1 MIKVAVAGAAGRMGK
16 LIVQNSVADN
26 EIQLVQAFDLHEID
40 KDAGEVAAAG
50 TTGIKITHASEIED
64 KLDADVLIDFTN
76 ADAAVK
82 NIKAACEKGV
92 ALVVGTTGFSEEQK
106 KEIEEYCRSVPAVI
120 SPNFSIGVNVFWKI
134 IEFATQYLTNYD
146 IEILEK
152 HHKFKKDAP
161 SGTAIRAAEVAL
173 SALREKGLDRKIV
186 YERKGKREDDE
197 ISVLAIRG
205 GDIVGEHT
213 VYYIGMGER
222 IEISHFAN
230 SRQAFAGGAILATKW
245 VVGKKPG
252 IYTMSDVLGF

>member
-1 MIKVAVAGAAGRMGK
+1 MINVAVAGAAGRMGR
-16 LIVQNSVADN
+16 LIVQNAITDD
-26 EIQLVQAFDLHEID
+26 EIQLVQAFDLNEIGR
-40 KDAGEVAAAG
+40 DAGEVAAAG
-50 TTGIKITHASEIED
+50 KAGVEITHASEMKD

-76 ADAAVK
+76 ADAAVE
-82 NIKAACEKGV
+82 NIKTASEKGV

-106 KEIEEYCRSVPAVI
+106 KKIEGYCQKVPAVI
-120 SPNFSIGVNVFWKI
+120 SPNFSVGVNVFWKI
-134 IEFATQYLTNYD
+134 IEFATEFLTNYD

-161 SGTAIRAAEVAL
+161 SGTAIKAAEVAL
-173 SALREKGLDRKIV
+173 NVLKEKKIKRKIV

-245 VVGKKPG
+245 VADKKPG
-252 IYTMSDVLGF
+252 MYTMSDVLGF